1 MSEDRFRSHEGN
13 MAEKI
18 ARRLP
23 GVHDMEYNEPFY
35 RNVMNWCLKNYDL
48 MRLFSRVIYD
58 EDKFMEFLERCKEEE
73 NVEAFGMAI
82 ALRLEWLQKN

>member
-1 MSEDRFRSHEGN
+1 MRH
-13 MAEKI
+13 
-18 ARRLP
+18 
-23 GVHDMEYNEPFY
+23 
-35 RNVMNWCLKNYDL
+35 WCLKNYDL
-48 MRLFSRVIYD
+48 MRLFLRVIYD